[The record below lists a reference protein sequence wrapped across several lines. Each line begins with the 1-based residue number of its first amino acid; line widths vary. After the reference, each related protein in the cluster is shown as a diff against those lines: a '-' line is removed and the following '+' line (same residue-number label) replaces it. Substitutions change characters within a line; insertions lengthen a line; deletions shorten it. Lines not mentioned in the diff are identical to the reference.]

1 MLPRFLAH
9 FYAIFLY
16 FVQTN
21 IGLPQKVIKLLFFVF
36 RVQLCEV
43 LKNLSF
49 NSLNVW
55 TTEKRFHFVSK
66 LINFNRKKFS
76 VCKLHQHL

>member
-21 IGLPQKVIKLLFFVF
+21 IGLPQKVIKLLFFCFSSAIV
-36 RVQLCEV
+36 R
-43 LKNLSF
+43 S
-49 NSLNVW
+49 
-55 TTEKRFHFVSK
+55 TEKFIF
-66 LINFNRKKFS
+66 
-76 VCKLHQHL
+76 